1 MTGIARR
8 GVWVLALALM
18 VLAAAPA
25 PAGVTTAAQPQPQ
38 VDHVVVLGIP
48 GLRWRDVDEQQTPAL
63 ARMHREGA
71 SGVLSIRTAADRDCL
86 AAGWLTLGA
95 GNRVDPAGP
104 EGTRCTT
111 ALPSPT
117 TLPEQVRASAGSR
130 EGARPGQLAAALREQ
145 GSCVDARGPG
155 AELAA
160 ADPQGRVGS
169 LPGAT
174 AACPVLLRAE
184 GLSEGDVLLGSE
196 LRGRA
201 ASTVVLVVGLPDGA
215 GDGGSHLH
223 VAMAIGPGFEPAAL
237 VSAST
242 RRSPYVQLVDVAP
255 TVLALLGKT
264 QPASMIGEPWHATGE
279 RPSLAALR
287 DAEVQAQAQREV
299 TVPFFVV
306 LCGLQ
311 LLLLAPLLWRRRWQ
325 AAEVVALA
333 GTTAVGA
340 SYLAN
345 LVPWW
350 RTDQPL
356 LQMLALT
363 AGVTGVL
370 TAVALLGRGLL
381 ARAGLACALVA
392 AVLVGDLL
400 TGATLQLNS
409 VAGYSPLVAGR
420 FAGIGNVAFGVL
432 AAAALLA
439 AASTRRP
446 AIAALTALVVVV
458 DGAPQWGSDVG
469 GVLALVPAYA
479 VLVLLLSGR
488 TASLAKVALASLAG
502 VAVVTAFAVADHARP
517 AEQQTHL
524 GRFVGQV
531 LDGSAGEIVRR
542 KAAANLSLLFH
553 SPVTALLPLVV
564 LALVVVV
571 LRPPGRLRVVFERSP
586 AWRAGMLAVTTA
598 AGLGF
603 GLNDS
608 GSAVVALAIVI
619 ALPATIAVVARHA
632 RMSAPAR

>member
-1 MTGIARR
+1 MTGLVRWA
-8 GVWVLALALM
+8 VLALAVAALA
-18 VLAAAPA
+18 VAPATAGVAAAAPSGA
-25 PAGVTTAAQPQPQ
+25 Q
-38 VDHVVVLGIP
+38 VDRVVLLGIP
-48 GLRWRDVDEQQTPAL
+48 GLRWQDVDEQRTPAL
-63 ARMHREGA
+63 AQLHRQGA

-95 GNRVDPAGP
+95 GNRVDPVAPEPAG
-104 EGTRCTT
+104 CS
-111 ALPSPT
+111 AILPSPS
-117 TLPEQVRASAGSR
+117 TLPEQVRANARRR
-130 EGARPGQLAAALREQ
+130 EGAVPGALAAALGDQ
-145 GSCVDARGPG
+145 GSCVAARGPG

-160 ADPQGRVGS
+160 ADPRGRFGA

-174 AACPVLLRAE
+174 TTCPVLLQAV
-184 GLSEGDVLLGSE
+184 GLRDGDVLLGSE

-201 ASTVVLVVGLPDGA
+201 PSTVVLVVGLPDA
-215 GDGGSHLH
+215 ADGVPHLH
-223 VAMAIGPGFEPAAL
+223 VAMAIGPGFGPGGL
-237 VSAST
+237 VSPST
-242 RRSPYVQLVDVAP
+242 RRTPYVQLVDVAP
-255 TVLALLGKT
+255 TVLALLGKAR
-264 QPASMIGEPWHATGE
+264 PASMIGEPWNTSGQP
-279 RPSLAALR
+279 PSLTALR
-287 DAEVQAQAQREV
+287 DADLKAQGQRDV

-311 LLLLAPLLWRRRWQ
+311 LALLAPLLRRRRWR

-350 RTDQPL
+350 RADQPL
-356 LQMLALT
+356 LQMLGVTAAVTVALT
-363 AGVTGVL
+363 AVTL
-370 TAVALLGRGLL
+370 MGRGLL
-381 ARAGLACALVA
+381 ARAGIACALVA

-400 TGATLQLNS
+400 TGATLQLSS

-432 AAAALLA
+432 AASALLA

-446 AIAALTALVVVV
+446 ALAALTALVVVV

-488 TASLAKVALASLAG
+488 TASLAKVALAALAG
-502 VAVVTAFAVADHARP
+502 VAVVTAFGVADHARP
-517 AEQQTHL
+517 AAERTHL

-531 LDGSAGEIVRR
+531 LDGTAGDVLHR

-553 SPVTALLPLVV
+553 SPVTALLPVVV

-571 LRPPGRLRVVFERSP
+571 LRPPSRLRTVFDRSP
-586 AWRAGMLAVTTA
+586 AWRAGMLSLATA

-603 GLNDS
+603 VLNDS
-608 GSAVVALAIVI
+608 GSAVVALAIVV

-632 RMSAPAR
+632 RLSASAG